1 LPGVTDETSSIRG
14 NRLRTLMVAIA
25 VATAFADSSIVV
37 LGLPEMFSS
46 FEGATPVKLAL
57 VVMAY
62 NAVVAV
68 VGLLVYPRIRRPR
81 PGAFARVGTIIFTA
95 SAVGCGVVGTLWGLI
110 AIRAVQGLGAG
121 LLLVSSLA
129 LLVGLAGSRGRGAS
143 LWSAAG
149 TFGAAFGPALGG
161 ILTQFFGWEGIFF
174 GMAVVLGV
182 AFFALLGA
190 RGADTEAGA
199 ERPAPRSAALSV
211 GEVLVFGALVA
222 TLFLAVTMII
232 TGWGHDPIV
241 GAAIV
246 TVLPVLTIA
255 AGWLAARLPGP
266 TGALAG
272 AILLGLGLLGLA
284 FLSDVSIWMAM
295 VALAVCGVGVGL
307 TVPYLTDTALK
318 DDMGARNVA
327 RTIGWRHVGVVVGLA
342 VVGPVLFLSIEKHVD
357 DYPAVAVAGV
367 LGAPIPIQDKITIAG
382 NVADAY
388 KDVNDGETPDIS
400 TLTAGL
406 SQDDVDAVE
415 DSVLESVEPAVTRTL
430 RWPYLAAAILAFL
443 LVVPLLRMR
452 RTAGAQDRPGRTGL
466 IALAAAGVVAV
477 GLLVYEFADG
487 AASFGSGGITEACSA
502 EPTYPGS
509 GIAAEAQQ
517 VIEEAL
523 FDTACALAAPITDVV
538 EALSGAPSLS
548 ELKAEAQ
555 STFQQELASLTS
567 GLPQP
572 LTNAIDQA
580 LAGTPLA
587 VGS

>member
-1 LPGVTDETSSIRG
+1 
-14 NRLRTLMVAIA
+14 MVAIA

-68 VGLLVYPRIRRPR
+68 VGLVVYPRIRRPR
-81 PGAFARVGTIIFTA
+81 PGAFARVGTVIFTA
-95 SAVGCGVVGTLWGLI
+95 SAVGCGVAGTLWGLI

-129 LLVGLAGSRGRGAS
+129 LLVGLAGSRERGAS

-161 ILTQFFGWEGIFF
+161 VLTQFFGWEGIFF

-182 AFFALLGA
+182 AFFALLGV
-190 RGADTEAGA
+190 RGADTESEA
-199 ERPAPRSAALSV
+199 ERPAPRSGALSLC
-211 GEVLVFGALVA
+211 EVLVFGALVA
-222 TLFLAVTMII
+222 TLFLAVTMLI

-255 AGWLAARLPGP
+255 AGWLARRLPGP

-284 FLSDVSIWMAM
+284 FLSAVSIWMAM

-307 TVPYLTDTALK
+307 TVPYLTDTALR

-367 LGAPIPIQDKITIAG
+367 LGAPIPIQDKLTIAG
-382 NVADAY
+382 NVAEAY
-388 KDVNDGETPDIS
+388 KDVNDGETPEIS

-406 SQDDVDAVE
+406 SQEDVDAVE
-415 DSVLESVEPAVTRTL
+415 DSVLASVEPAVTRTL

-443 LVVPLLRMR
+443 LVVPLLRLR
-452 RTAGAQDRPGRTGL
+452 RTAGARECPLRSGL
-466 IALAAAGVVAV
+466 VALTAAGAVAV
-477 GLLVYEFADG
+477 SLLVYELADG

-517 VIEEAL
+517 VIEDAL

-548 ELKAEAQ
+548 ELKAEAE
-555 STFQQELASLTS
+555 STFEQELASLTA

>member
-1 LPGVTDETSSIRG
+1 
-14 NRLRTLMVAIA
+14 MVAIA

-68 VGLLVYPRIRRPR
+68 VGLLVYPRIRRPH
-81 PGAFARVGTIIFTA
+81 PGRSARVGTVIFTA
-95 SAVGCGVVGTLWGLI
+95 SAVGCGVAGTLWGLI

-129 LLVGLAGSRGRGAS
+129 LLVGLAGSRQRGAS

-149 TFGAAFGPALGG
+149 TFGAALGPALGG
-161 ILTQFFGWEGIFF
+161 VLTQFFGWEGIFF

-182 AFFALLGA
+182 AFFALLGV
-190 RGADTEAGA
+190 RGADTETD
-199 ERPAPRSAALSV
+199 RPAPRSAALSL

-246 TVLPVLTIA
+246 TVLPILTIA
-255 AGWLAARLPGP
+255 AGWLAKRLPGP

-284 FLSDVSIWMAM
+284 FLSAVSIWMAM

-342 VVGPVLFLSIEKHVD
+342 VVGPVLFLSVEKHVD

-367 LGAPIPIQDKITIAG
+367 LGAPIPIQDKITLAG
-382 NVADAY
+382 NVAQAY
-388 KDVNDGETPDIS
+388 QDVNDGETPDIS
-400 TLTAGL
+400 TLTEGL
-406 SQDDVDAVE
+406 SQEDVDAVE
-415 DSVLESVEPAVTRTL
+415 DSVLASVEPAVTRTL
-430 RWPYLAAAILAFL
+430 RWPYIAAAILALL

-452 RTAGAQDRPGRTGL
+452 RRAAAEQERPSRGGV

-477 GLLVYEFADG
+477 GLLVYEFVDG

-502 EPTYPGS
+502 DPTYPGS
-509 GIAAEAQQ
+509 GITAEAQQ
-517 VIEEAL
+517 LIEQAL

-548 ELKAEAQ
+548 ELKQEAQ
-555 STFQQELASLTS
+555 STFQQELASLTD
-567 GLPQP
+567 GLPQVV
-572 LTNAIDQA
+572 TNAIDQA

>member
-1 LPGVTDETSSIRG
+1 L
-14 NRLRTLMVAIA
+14 LVAVA

-37 LGLPEMFSS
+37 LGLPEMFSD
-46 FEGATPVKLAL
+46 FDGATPVKLAL

-68 VGLLVYPRIRRPR
+68 VGLLVYPRIREPH
-81 PGAFARVGTIIFTA
+81 PGRSARVGTVIFTA
-95 SAVGCGVVGTLWGLI
+95 SAVGCGLAGTLWGLI

-129 LLVGLAGSRGRGAS
+129 LLVGLAGSRQRGAS

-161 ILTQFFGWEGIFF
+161 VLTQFFGWEGIFF
-174 GMAVVLGV
+174 GMAVVIGV
-182 AFFALLGA
+182 SFLALIGVS
-190 RGADTEAGA
+190 GADAAREQQA
-199 ERPAPRSAALSV
+199 PAPRSAALSV

-241 GAAIV
+241 GAGIV

-255 AGWLAARLPGP
+255 AGWLATRLPGS

-272 AILLGLGLLGLA
+272 AILLALGLLGLA
-284 FLSDVSIWMAM
+284 FLPAVSVWIAM

-342 VVGPVLFLSIEKHVD
+342 VVGPVLFLSVEKHVD

-367 LGAPIPIQDKITIAG
+367 LGAPIPIQDKLTLAG
-382 NVADAY
+382 NLVDAY
-388 KDVNDGETPDIS
+388 KQVNDGETPDVS

-406 SQDDVDAVE
+406 SEDDAE
-415 DSVLESVEPAVTRTL
+415 AIENSVLESVRPAVTRTL
-430 RWPYLAAAILAFL
+430 RWPYIAAAILALL
-443 LVVPLLRMR
+443 LVVPLLRLR
-452 RTAGAQDRPGRTGL
+452 RREHAGTAERAGRGG
-466 IALAAAGVVAV
+466 LAALGAVAVVAV

-487 AASFGSGGITEACSA
+487 AASFGGGGITEACAA
-502 EPTYPGS
+502 EPTYPGT

-517 VIEEAL
+517 LIEDAL
-523 FDTACALAAPITDVV
+523 FATACALAQPLSEVV
-538 EALSGAPSLS
+538 HALSGAPSPA
-548 ELKAEAQ
+548 ELKTEAQ
-555 STFQQELASLTS
+555 STFQQELASLTA

-572 LTNAIDQA
+572 VVNAVDKA
-580 LAGTPLA
+580 LQSTPLA
-587 VGS
+587 ADAP

>member
-1 LPGVTDETSSIRG
+1 
-14 NRLRTLMVAIA
+14 MVAVA

-37 LGLPEMFSS
+37 LGLPEMYADFD
-46 FEGATPVKLAL
+46 GATPLKLAL

-62 NAVVAV
+62 NAVVAA
-68 VGLLVYPRIRRPR
+68 VGLLVYPRIRHPH
-81 PGAFARVGTIIFTA
+81 PGRSSRVGAVIFTA
-95 SAVGCGVVGTLWGLI
+95 SAVGCGVAGALWGLI

-129 LLVGLAGSRGRGAS
+129 LLVGLAGSRERGAS
-143 LWSAAG
+143 FWSAAG

-161 ILTQFFGWEGIFF
+161 VLTQFFGWEGIFF

-182 AFFALLGA
+182 AFFALLGV
-190 RGADTEAGA
+190 RGADTEAET
-199 ERPAPRSAALSV
+199 ERPAPRTAALSV

-222 TLFLAVTMII
+222 TLFLAVTMVI

-241 GAAIV
+241 GAGIV
-246 TVLPVLTIA
+246 TVLPLLTIA
-255 AGWLAARLPGP
+255 AGWLAKRLPGP
-266 TGALAG
+266 TAALGGAV
-272 AILLGLGLLGLA
+272 LLFLGLLGLA
-284 FLSDVSIWMAM
+284 FLSAVSIWMAM

-327 RTIGWRHVGVVVGLA
+327 RTIGWRHIGVVVGLA
-342 VVGPVLFLSIEKHVD
+342 VVGPVLFLSVEKHVD

-367 LGAPIPIQDKITIAG
+367 LGAPIPIQDKLTLAG
-382 NVADAY
+382 NLVDAY
-388 KDVNDGETPDIS
+388 DQVNDGETPDVS

-406 SQDDVDAVE
+406 SQEDAE
-415 DSVLESVEPAVTRTL
+415 AIETSVLESVRPAVTRTL
-430 RWPYLAAAILAFL
+430 RWPYIAAAILALL

-452 RTAGAQDRPGRTGL
+452 RREEHAAERPSRSGL
-466 IALAAAGVVAV
+466 VALAAVGVVAV

-487 AASFGSGGITEACSA
+487 AVSFGGGGVAEACAA
-502 EPTYPGS
+502 EPTYPGT

-517 VIEEAL
+517 VIEDAL
-523 FDTACALAAPITDVV
+523 YETACALAQPISDVV
-538 EALSGAPSLS
+538 GALSGAPSPA

-555 STFQQELASLTS
+555 STFQQELTSLTA

-572 LTNAIDQA
+572 VVGAIDQA
-580 LAGTPLA
+580 LQGTPLA
-587 VGS
+587 SDG